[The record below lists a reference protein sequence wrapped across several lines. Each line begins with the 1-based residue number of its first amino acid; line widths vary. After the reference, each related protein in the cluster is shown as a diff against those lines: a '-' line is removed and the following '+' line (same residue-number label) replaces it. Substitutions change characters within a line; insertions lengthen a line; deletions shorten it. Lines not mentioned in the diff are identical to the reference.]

1 MLPKGSPFLGVL
13 NAAIVRLREGGGL
26 DRLRSKWLGGG
37 GAAASS
43 TEYAVPAVVLGQVAL
58 SLSILSALAAAAAA
72 VFAFELCCPKL
83 GGVRHVDIWA
93 VD

>member
-26 DRLRSKWLGGG
+26 DRLRNKWLSGG
-37 GAAASS
+37 GAAAP
-43 TEYAVPAVVLGQVAL
+43 TKYAVPAVALGQITL
-58 SLSILSALAAAAAA
+58 SISILSALAAAAAA
-72 VFAFELCCPKL
+72 VFAFELCYPKL
-83 GGVRHVDIWA
+83 GGARNLDIWA